1 MIININQKPTFDL
14 EKIEIISLDV
24 ENRLCYVASA
34 QVLEFVG
41 VFGNLENRSRVL
53 RVGKI
58 ENTLTIQVI
67 SATIDAGFCG
77 KLVWKIL
84 LTKAGVTF
92 CQNHSNLEIASALGG
107 CQQIHLFQ
115 SPANN
120 YYSGSN
126 QTSLVPDI
134 KFII

>member
-24 ENRLCYVASA
+24 ENGLCYVASA